1 MFDKTHLSILEPFL
15 CLESHDWG
23 DLIHFGDDVF
33 GIAEAPNAIE
43 SFRCLLRELAHQP
56 GKALV
61 FCGTSRC
68 FCPERCSALLRQL
81 GDMQKPL
88 EGRRVFTSPLAG
100 FAMAREENVFGG
112 LIRWLRSVSRP
123 VIMVFQGDVSLAFLG
138 IGLACDLRIATSD
151 TVFHNQGR
159 DLDMP
164 PGAGLLY
171 LLPAYVGQGR
181 AGDIVMRTARMSAQT
196 ACEWGLLTEVVAPSE
211 LDQTLRKMAA
221 EASCYSAETM
231 NTIKQML
238 NHSLP
243 SFDDFFTM
251 ETQGLNKALRGRPWD
266 KLTDGGSSDAPS

>member
-1 MFDKTHLSILEPFL
+1 MLGETELSTLEPFL
-15 CLESHDWG
+15 SVERLEWA
-23 DLIHFGDDVF
+23 DLVRFRDDVF
-33 GIAEAPNAIE
+33 GIAQTPSAIE
-43 SFRCLLRELAHQP
+43 SFRRLLRELAHHP

-68 FCPERCSALLRQL
+68 FSPERCSALLRQL
-81 GDMQKPL
+81 GDMQRPL

-159 DLDMP
+159 ELDMP
-164 PGAGLLY
+164 PGTGLLY
-171 LLPAYVGQGR
+171 LLPAYVGLGR
-181 AGDIVMRTARMSAQT
+181 AGDIVMRTARMSAQS
-196 ACEWGLLTEVVAPSE
+196 ACGWGLLTEVVAPSE
-211 LDQTLRKMAA
+211 LDAAIQRMAA
-221 EASCYSAETM
+221 EVSCYSAETV

-243 SFDDFFTM
+243 GFDAFFTM
-251 ETQGLNKALRGRPWD
+251 ETHGLDKALRGKPWE
-266 KLTDGGSSDAPS
+266 KLADGTSPDAP

>member
-1 MFDKTHLSILEPFL
+1 MLGETELSALEPFL
-15 CLESHDWG
+15 SVKRLEWA
-23 DLIHFGDDVF
+23 DLVRFGDDVF

-43 SFRCLLRELAHQP
+43 SFRRLLRELAHHP

-68 FCPERCSALLRQL
+68 FSPERCSALLRQL

-112 LIRWLRSVSRP
+112 LIRWLRSVRRP
-123 VIMVFQGDVSLAFLG
+123 VIMVFQGDVCLPFLG
-138 IGLACDLRIATSD
+138 IGLACDFRIATSD

-159 DLDMP
+159 ELDMP
-164 PGAGLLY
+164 PGVGLLY
-171 LLPAYVGQGR
+171 LLPAYVGLGR
-181 AGDIVMRTARMSAQT
+181 ASNLVTRIARMSAQT
-196 ACEWGLLTEVVAPSE
+196 ALEWGLLDEVIAPSE
-211 LDQTLRKMAA
+211 LDAA
-221 EASCYSAETM
+221 IQRMGAEVSCYGEETL

-251 ETQGLNKALRGRPWD
+251 ETHGLDKALRGKPWE
-266 KLTDGGSSDAPS
+266 KLADEESPGVSS

>member
-1 MFDKTHLSILEPFL
+1 MLGETELSALEPFL
-15 CLESHDWG
+15 SVERLEWA
-23 DLIHFGDDVF
+23 DLVRFRDDVF
-33 GIAEAPNAIE
+33 GIAQTPNAIE
-43 SFRCLLRELAHQP
+43 SFRRLLRELAHHP

-68 FCPERCSALLRQL
+68 FSPERCSALLRQL

-171 LLPAYVGQGR
+171 LLPAYVGLGR
-181 AGDIVMRTARMSAQT
+181 AGDIVTRTARMSAQT
-196 ACEWGLLTEVVAPSE
+196 ACEWGLLTEVVMPSE
-211 LDQTLRKMAA
+211 LDQALQTMAM
-221 EASCYSAETM
+221 EVSCYSAETV

-243 SFDDFFTM
+243 SFDDFFTV
-251 ETQGLNKALRGRPWD
+251 ETHGLDKALRGKPWE
-266 KLTDGGSSDAPS
+266 KLADGESLGASS